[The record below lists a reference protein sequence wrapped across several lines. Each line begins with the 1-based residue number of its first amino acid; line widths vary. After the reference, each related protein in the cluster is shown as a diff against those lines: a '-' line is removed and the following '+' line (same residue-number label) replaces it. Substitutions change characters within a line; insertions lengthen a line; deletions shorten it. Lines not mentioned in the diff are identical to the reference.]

1 MKKVILLFTLLMPC
15 FLVGCFGEKEEIE
28 EEVSVLTFELNEET
42 REYSV
47 VASENVEEVKIP
59 STYKKL
65 PVTSI
70 AEKAF
75 FECSNL
81 INVVIPESIKS
92 IGNYAFGSCS
102 NLYGMVLPD
111 GFESIGDYAFS
122 NCSNMKAIRIPE
134 SIKYVGTNA
143 FEGCVSLKYNIEG
156 AFKYLGSNEYPHLV
170 LVETVSEFYRDYT
183 IYYDTKVICL
193 SSYIMGNKLYYE
205 GTIEDWLNINYTG
218 IIEMPFY
225 YVKQFYVKNN
235 NNKYYDISTIEAIEI
250 PNTMTKISKYQLLKF
265 QNLTNLTIH
274 NNVTSIDSDAFRGCV
289 RLENVYYNGT
299 IEDWCKI
306 EFGDEDSN
314 PMYYA
319 KHLYMKDSNNEY
331 YEITSMTE
339 IEIPNTVTNI
349 GDYQFCGFD
358 NITSVVIPDSVTN
371 IGYHAFYGCNSLE
384 RIVIPSSI
392 KEINIQEIYDVD
404 DIYYNGTIE
413 DWCNIEFGNIYS
425 NPMFYSKHFH
435 MLDSN
440 NQYYEVTEIE
450 IPNTVSK
457 IGDYQF
463 SGLDNLTRVIISNK
477 VTSIGSYAFY
487 VCEQLEQVVFGEGV
501 VSIEEYAFIGC
512 INLTNVELPEAL
524 EIIGDGAFSWCN
536 SFTSITIPKNVN
548 SIGINAIKTLYNMQN
563 IEVDPKNANYM
574 SLDGN
579 LYSKDGKT
587 LILYASGKVDKTFV
601 VPFSVV
607 NIEDFAFYGSFN
619 LENIELSDNL
629 ENIGYRAF
637 YGCTKFKNVII
648 PEGTI
653 SIGEEAF
660 RECEKLESIVIPKS
674 LINMGPCVFAN
685 CSKVVIYCKA
695 PSQPSSWDI
704 SWYLLGG
711 DIIWGY
717 TE

>member
-1 MKKVILLFTLLMPC
+1 MKKVILLFTLLMSF

-134 SIKYVGTNA
+134 SIKHVGTNA

-156 AFKYLGSNEYPHLV
+156 AFKYLGSNENPHLV
-170 LVETVSEFYRDYT
+170 LVETVSELYRDYT
-183 IYYDTKVICL
+183 IHYDTKVICL
-193 SSYIMGNKLYYE
+193 SSYMTGNKLYYE

-218 IIEMPFY
+218 TIEMPFY
-225 YVKQFYVKNN
+225 FVKQFYVKDN

-250 PNTMTKISKYQLLKF
+250 PNTMTKISKYQLLKI

-274 NNVTSIDSDAFRGCV
+274 NNVTSIEKSAFSDCWS
-289 RLENVYYNGT
+289 LKNVYYNGT

-306 EFGDEDSN
+306 EFGNSNSN

-319 KHLYMKDSNNEY
+319 KH
-331 YEITSMTE
+331 
-339 IEIPNTVTNI
+339 
-349 GDYQFCGFD
+349 
-358 NITSVVIPDSVTN
+358 
-371 IGYHAFYGCNSLE
+371 FY
-384 RIVIPSSI
+384 
-392 KEINIQEIYDVD
+392 
-404 DIYYNGTIE
+404 
-413 DWCNIEFGNIYS
+413 
-425 NPMFYSKHFH
+425 

-487 VCEQLEQVVFGEGV
+487 GCEQLEQVVFGEGV

-512 INLTNVELPEAL
+512 INLTNVELPETL
-524 EIIGDGAFSWCN
+524 EIIGDGAFNWCN

-607 NIEDFAFYGSFN
+607 NIEDSAFYGSFN
-619 LENIELSDNL
+619 LENIEFSDNL